1 MEKEILNTNK
11 ILTFI
16 KLSNRWFID
25 IPWDGMIEDL
35 EMVSGADIFLDVLS
49 NGKKIITLEV
59 GTSEIYGAEKMT
71 MVHDDDYGAFYKI
84 YTYDFKGE
92 IWLCNVTKHIFG
104 EFPNEFWFKIV
115 K

>member
-1 MEKEILNTNK
+1 MNK
-11 ILTFI
+11 NLTFI

-35 EMVSGADIFLDVLS
+35 EMVSGADLFLDVLS

-71 MVHDDDYGAFYKI
+71 MISYDDYGAFYKV

-92 IWLCNVTKHIFG
+92 IWLQG
-104 EFPNEFWFKIV
+104 IV
-115 K
+115 DFI

>member
-1 MEKEILNTNK
+1 MNTNK

-35 EMVSGADIFLDVLS
+35 EMVSGADLFLDVLS

-71 MVHDDDYGAFYKI
+71 MISDDDYGAFYKI

-104 EFPNEFWFKIV
+104 KFPNEFWFKIV

>member
-1 MEKEILNTNK
+1 MNK

-35 EMVSGADIFLDVLS
+35 EMVSGSDLFLDTIS
-49 NGKKIITLEV
+49 NGKKMITLEV
-59 GTSEIYGAEKMT
+59 GTSQIYEGTKLSKVRE
-71 MVHDDDYGAFYKI
+71 DEYGAFYKV
-84 YTYDFKGE
+84 YTYEFKGE
-92 IWLCNVTKHIFG
+92 IWLCNVTKYLFDIF
-104 EFPNEFWFKIV
+104 PDEFWFKIV